1 MSGLRALSCTY
12 EVVGVWSICVGCLGC
27 SVIFVIV
34 RFRTCLFRCYTIAV
48 CISLT
53 CVLWVLWLDLYVHE
67 AMMFAGAA
75 WMRVFKAFMQ
85 DLLFILGAGRKF
97 GILTHVGFMPK
108 RWVGCL
114 FRMSIRLL
122 SGVTGRI
129 DGGCAVNVGCEVG
142 YLCILGLAITT
153 MIWFV
158 VGIVLEDGAMVAHI
172 IVVSRRILWFVNSGI
187 LRILGFFG
195 CLTGGLYGFRS
206 ELGCLV
212 IANYRVELRCLQA
225 FWALRVAC
233 RVLFWVIDCW
243 TFKGYRVGCGV
254 WSFQNS
260 VRDCVGCGYFGY

>member
-27 SVIFVIV
+27 SVIFVLYHSSLH
-34 RFRTCLFRCYTIAV
+34 FF
-48 CISLT
+48 LT

-158 VGIVLEDGAMVAHI
+158 VGIVLEDVA
-172 IVVSRRILWFVNSGI
+172 VVPMCAYI
-187 LRILGFFG
+187 
-195 CLTGGLYGFRS
+195 
-206 ELGCLV
+206 
-212 IANYRVELRCLQA
+212 
-225 FWALRVAC
+225 
-233 RVLFWVIDCW
+233 
-243 TFKGYRVGCGV
+243 
-254 WSFQNS
+254 
-260 VRDCVGCGYFGY
+260 